1 MRAEALLLKSL
12 QRSLFTDHR
21 YPQWQ
26 DHRSSNIGVP
36 LASSSQCSEGSLI
49 GTRLTFLGYQRKAS
63 G

>member
-12 QRSLFTDHR
+12 QRSLFADHR
-21 YPQWQ
+21 YPQWP
-26 DHRSSNIGVP
+26 DHRPSNIGVS

-49 GTRLTFLGYQRKAS
+49 GITLTFLGYQRKTS